1 MKVWL
6 PILVLSLGGGLAYVI
21 SETEPGAEE
30 VPEKITTPIV
40 RTLTA
45 KPETHSIEVV
55 GHGTVIPAREITI
68 HPEVVG
74 KLIYVNPKVVTGGF
88 VAKGQQLVSLNPI
101 DYELAVEQQQALVA
115 QAELEQELEQ
125 ARQKIAEREWQRMG
139 ITDAQSTSLA
149 NRESYK
155 RSATARLASAKSNVQ
170 LAQRQLDRTRVYAP
184 FNAVVQSENVE
195 VGQVV
200 FPQSLLAK
208 LVGTDSY
215 WVIVDIPIHRLPYL
229 ELPRI
234 DGKPGSMVEV
244 EQLSGTQTTTFRGRV
259 IRLLSQV
266 EPRARMAQMVIEI
279 EDPLSLKTRRSEIPL
294 FLGTNVKV
302 TIQGISF
309 ENVVEIPRKALRDNN
324 VVWLLTDE
332 STLSETT
339 VSVLYEGPNSAL
351 INGSS
356 LANANIITSDIEVPI
371 QGMKLK
377 KSKPSMQINARSNKG
392 TTTATVEH
400 QSQNSDSESDQ
411 SQ

>member
-1 MKVWL
+1 
-6 PILVLSLGGGLAYVI
+6 
-21 SETEPGAEE
+21 
-30 VPEKITTPIV
+30 
-40 RTLTA
+40 
-45 KPETHSIEVV
+45 
-55 GHGTVIPAREITI
+55 
-68 HPEVVG
+68 
-74 KLIYVNPKVVTGGF
+74 
-88 VAKGQQLVSLNPI
+88 
-101 DYELAVEQQQALVA
+101 
-115 QAELEQELEQ
+115 
-125 ARQKIAEREWQRMG
+125 
-139 ITDAQSTSLA
+139 
-149 NRESYK
+149 
-155 RSATARLASAKSNVQ
+155 
-170 LAQRQLDRTRVYAP
+170 
-184 FNAVVQSENVE
+184 
-195 VGQVV
+195 
-200 FPQSLLAK
+200 
-208 LVGTDSY
+208 
-215 WVIVDIPIHRLPYL
+215 
-229 ELPRI
+229 
-234 DGKPGSMVEV
+234 MVEV

-279 EDPLSLKTRRSEIPL
+279 EDPLSLRTRRSEIPL

-339 VSVLYEGPNSAL
+339 VNVLYEGPNSAL

-377 KSKPSMQINARSNKG
+377 KSKPSMQINARSNKD